1 MLQEWMVK
9 DIKRVNG
16 RPARRRKKEGRDRT
30 EWTYVS
36 RKANPKLQVQQC

>member
-1 MLQEWMVK
+1 MVK

-30 EWTYVS
+30 ERTYVS
-36 RKANPKLQVQQC
+36 RKAKPKLQGQRC